1 MALNWTVLTDQ
12 HLVVV
17 NGHGQ
22 VTREDIDGYLAA
34 SIRSGTKAY
43 AKLIEIGTTCALDLS
58 ADDLDH
64 VVQRHA
70 DYARD
75 GGVGPVAI
83 VVHSPLNLDMAMLL
97 KQRVGNRPY
106 SIFVSTSDALA
117 WLRTFLASSSLY
129 AGRLPSRHAH
139 ATLSLAD
146 HATSFDRQGAAA

>member
-17 NGHGQ
+17 KGHGR
-22 VTREDIDGYLAA
+22 VTREDIDEYLAA
-34 SIRSGTKAY
+34 TIRSGAKAY
-43 AKLIEIGTTCALDLS
+43 AKLIEIGATSTLDLS

-64 VVQRHA
+64 VVQSQV

-97 KQRVGNRPY
+97 KQRIGNRPY
-106 SIFVSTSDALA
+106 SIFVSTAEA
-117 WLRTFLASSSLY
+117 IVWLRAFLASPALY
-129 AGRLPSRHAH
+129 AAQVPSRQAH
-139 ATLSLAD
+139 ATLSLANQ
-146 HATSFDRQGAAA
+146 ATSFDRQGAGA